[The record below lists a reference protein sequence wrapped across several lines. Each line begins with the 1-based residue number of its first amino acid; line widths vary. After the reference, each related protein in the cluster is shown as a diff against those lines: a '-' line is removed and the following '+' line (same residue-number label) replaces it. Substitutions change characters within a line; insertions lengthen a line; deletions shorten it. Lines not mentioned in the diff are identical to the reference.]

1 MQMALALALSNRGK
15 LQNFQL
21 VERNGGTNYLLSP
34 SAHVDVGKVA
44 IGVQKLNDILM
55 AYTSGAAGMR
65 GFGRQGSVEVGKQ
78 LLRGAMDLEESLN
91 VLMMLQEASD
101 YMGSSRNGK
110 VLLLE
115 GKESRRRSSSR
126 SARLVEIVDEDS
138 EAEIGSDAKSSS
150 DASMQI
156 VPLITKSPGS
166 GPNHRSALQLTTVT
180 NSSTSGAKDDS
191 KVRMPNIIAKLMG
204 LENLPSAKV
213 GAERKARERFVR
225 PDVVPRKAATT
236 GATFGTLPIRIVRS
250 EGLASRG
257 EIKNSM
263 AREWNI
269 SLLAKSEESE
279 CAAVLSNR
287 SSHFTADKQTRQTT
301 RKAFSKMESTTD
313 RRVSV
318 TQAVDEKIVH
328 QGMKLSEKSK
338 LQKTVGVGCRSDR
351 KMNFLQRFSKNAK
364 SNKPVTEEKEII
376 QEHNKKLGKMQAT
389 DIDREVKSRRAREKF
404 NKENLSSAEIKPEV
418 RNGKA
423 DQLRRQAQSKQTK
436 KQMVDKRPQNY
447 RQMQNGTANQT
458 LEHKRSLKSEATH
471 TKETFGYSTLIHL
484 KSGECTKVD
493 DTGGRSPS
501 RNMPR
506 DDALSR
512 QSAAEMKDAG
522 TIRGVSSDQSEKQLP
537 EEIKDPTTSVAE
549 STVGSI
555 AETIVSLT
563 N

>member
-1 MQMALALALSNRGK
+1 
-15 LQNFQL
+15 
-21 VERNGGTNYLLSP
+21 
-34 SAHVDVGKVA
+34 
-44 IGVQKLNDILM
+44 
-55 AYTSGAAGMR
+55 
-65 GFGRQGSVEVGKQ
+65 

>member
-1 MQMALALALSNRGK
+1 
-15 LQNFQL
+15 

-191 KVRMPNIIAKLMG
+191 KVRMPNLIAKLMG